1 MKNYSKKNTAIK
13 LDEKSFKEKYCIK
26 IRCRN
31 YSKKNTALKLDEK
44 LFKEKFC
51 IKIRWK
57 IIQRKILH

>member
-51 IKIRWK
+51 IKIR
-57 IIQRKILH
+57 